1 METIVV
7 QITNKKA
14 YRLLEDLEYLQL
26 IKLLKVSEEPKQK
39 LSDKYAGKLPEDLV
53 NELQNHMNER

>member
-14 YRLLEDLEYLQL
+14 YRLLEDLEDLQL
-26 IKLLKVSEEPKQK
+26 IKLLKVSEVPKQK

-53 NELQNHMNER
+53 NQLQNHMNER